1 MKMLFKDILKE
12 LKDKIA
18 GLENVKEVI
27 FDHVEESIKEVQNDV
42 IDFRGW
48 FKELAEKL
56 KVELKGEIADL
67 RAQVEE
73 LSQYVI
79 EEVEEKVED
88 VVEKAEDVRSYLAK
102 LKKENPEIFKNRV
115 ELIKHMESYFEGKE
129 IVKEWYTIWK
139 SLR

>member
-1 MKMLFKDILKE
+1 MLFKDILKE